1 MYCDQG
7 QESKKDRKGI
17 FFKHWEEEEE
27 SELQKS
33 FDLEVIKTL
42 LNAEDVVKTCC
53 GRGKN
58 MLGTART

>member
-1 MYCDQG
+1 MI
-7 QESKKDRKGI
+7 KDKNKKGI
-17 FFKHWEEEEE
+17 EKEKQGKEGVE
-27 SELQKS
+27 SELQKR

-58 MLGTART
+58 VLGTGRT